1 MDKIVE
7 LKKRVEDK
15 LYEIDS
21 LEKNDFTSYLY
32 FASENNFLDALEW
45 VLTQIDELMEVEGL
59 VKVSGEE
66 IQTEMV
72 KTGSGNQA
80 FIVNGIFGDNRRNK

>member
-1 MDKIVE
+1 MDKLEE

-32 FASENNFLDALEW
+32 FDSKNNFLDALE
-45 VLTQIDELMEVEGL
+45 
-59 VKVSGEE
+59 
-66 IQTEMV
+66 
-72 KTGSGNQA
+72 
-80 FIVNGIFGDNRRNK
+80 

>member
-15 LYEIDS
+15 LHELDS

-32 FASENNFLDALEW
+32 FASKNNFLDALEW
-45 VLTQIDELMEVEGL
+45 VLTQIDELMEE
-59 VKVSGEE
+59 K
-66 IQTEMV
+66 
-72 KTGSGNQA
+72 
-80 FIVNGIFGDNRRNK
+80 NG